1 MRPWQHP
8 LLHEVNPRGSSL
20 GCACLW
26 SQDTVSRPRQ
36 GNLIFLCVFRQTTVL
51 VGAKEM
57 MLAFW
62 KSYVMVRPD
71 FRGKSLDFECL
82 LEPGHCFRPRQGDPD
97 GGASSWISV
106 QPPLW
111 VVLRNPWGSDAPP
124 QPLSKGAGSR
134 SSERPRGVP
143 ASPSLGCPELRRPAP
158 FERGWGGASDPQGF
172 LSTTHRGG
180 WTEVQELA
188 PRSQPPLCWPAR
200 LGKKSK

>member
-1 MRPWQHP
+1 
-8 LLHEVNPRGSSL
+8 
-20 GCACLW
+20 
-26 SQDTVSRPRQ
+26 
-36 GNLIFLCVFRQTTVL
+36 
-51 VGAKEM
+51 

-71 FRGKSLDFECL
+71 FRGKSLDLECL

-124 QPLSKGAGSR
+124 QPFPKGAGRR
-134 SSERPRGVP
+134 SSGHPREGLAGTP
-143 ASPSLGCPELRRPAP
+143 LGRSELRLPAP

>member
-1 MRPWQHP
+1 
-8 LLHEVNPRGSSL
+8 
-20 GCACLW
+20 
-26 SQDTVSRPRQ
+26 
-36 GNLIFLCVFRQTTVL
+36 
-51 VGAKEM
+51 

-71 FRGKSLDFECL
+71 FRGKSLDFESL
-82 LEPGHCFRPRQGDPD
+82 VEPGHCFRPRQGDPD

-111 VVLRNPWGSDAPP
+111 VVDRNPWGSDAPP
-124 QPLSKGAGSR
+124 SPSQKVQGAVAQNIPGGFPQVPPWGVPSYGALHLLRGAG
-134 SSERPRGVP
+134 
-143 ASPSLGCPELRRPAP
+143 
-158 FERGWGGASDPQGF
+158 GGASDPQGF